1 MAFWWSGP
9 APETC
14 TGRKTPTQW
23 LNWGRDDL
31 PLLPDVDAM
40 LQQGKANTLAF
51 EVKAGDALCFDARH
65 FPQPKFT
72 EQEGGIS
79 FKLKWES
86 LELDLII

>member
-1 MAFWWSGP
+1 
-9 APETC
+9 
-14 TGRKTPTQW
+14 
-23 LNWGRDDL
+23 
-31 PLLPDVDAM
+31 LLPDVDAM

-79 FKLKWES
+79 FKLK
-86 LELDLII
+86 